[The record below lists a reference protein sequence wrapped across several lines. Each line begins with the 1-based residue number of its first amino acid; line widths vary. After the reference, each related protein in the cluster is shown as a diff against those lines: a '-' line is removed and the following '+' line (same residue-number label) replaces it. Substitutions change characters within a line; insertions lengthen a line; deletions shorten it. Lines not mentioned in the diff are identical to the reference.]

1 VVYCLFNG
9 YDCCFESL
17 ENKISVFSV
26 IVSFLLFNST
36 EGNIL
41 LNVTRQKN
49 VSTKSINTISHYQS
63 TFSTSLK
70 NDQTTFHSNIILQSL
85 ITKPNSYLY
94 NPNEDNDN
102 EILVNRIKRDTTP
115 FVCKGEL
122 LDLYNF
128 VYLISLS

>member
-1 VVYCLFNG
+1 
-9 YDCCFESL
+9 
-17 ENKISVFSV
+17 V

-41 LNVTRQKN
+41 LNIIRQKN
-49 VSTKSINTISHYQS
+49 ESTNTISHYQS

-94 NPNEDNDN
+94 NSNEDNDD